1 MRSLIPVAVFYVDM
15 SILGVG
21 VKVSF
26 SQVCVI
32 LMLPSPVLQALHK
45 AVLDS
50 WEEKEADVERLRD
63 RIQYIG
69 ELIHWGLADLA
80 LNAVES

>member
-1 MRSLIPVAVFYVDM
+1 M

-21 VKVSF
+21 VLALF
-26 SQVCVI
+26 SQVCAI

-50 WEEKEADVERLRD
+50 WEEKDTDVERLRD
-63 RIQYIG
+63 RIQYVG

-80 LNAVES
+80 LNGVEP